1 MVIVRMAQFDWH
13 DADDEEDLL
22 SHDGDAAR
30 VPTEGRDVPFDP
42 LEAGNLI
49 SYYSPPGFFYD
60 FGCLIFKTR
69 PGQAFHNCLVRPWS
83 RWTGSQTSPT

>member
-30 VPTEGRDVPFDP
+30 VPTEGRNVPFHP
-42 LEAGNLI
+42 LEAGNLS
-49 SYYSPPGFFYD
+49 SY
-60 FGCLIFKTR
+60 
-69 PGQAFHNCLVRPWS
+69 
-83 RWTGSQTSPT
+83 

>member
-1 MVIVRMAQFDWH
+1 MFIVGMAQFDWL

-30 VPTEGRDVPFDP
+30 VPAEGRDVPFHP

-49 SYYSPPGFFYD
+49 S
-60 FGCLIFKTR
+60 
-69 PGQAFHNCLVRPWS
+69 H
-83 RWTGSQTSPT
+83 